1 MLPFSANILNSQKFM
16 LKINPNTLHKRL
28 VLDYE
33 LDYCMS
39 GNRTMYI
46 QQNYNK
52 DITIKEFAQNV
63 ALRRNYGL

>member
-1 MLPFSANILNSQKFM
+1 M